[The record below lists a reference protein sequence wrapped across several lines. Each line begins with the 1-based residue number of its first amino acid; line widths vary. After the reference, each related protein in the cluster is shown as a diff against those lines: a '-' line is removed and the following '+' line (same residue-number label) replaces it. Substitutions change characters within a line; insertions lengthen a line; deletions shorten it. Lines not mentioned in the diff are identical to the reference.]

1 MSEDQRL
8 EQKINECQEQFERL
22 SAVIKR
28 LNEQYILENRAEEK
42 LRIEA
47 LLKEREQERQAVE
60 QQLGSLEAKQKQQQ
74 LPRLEQEARRL
85 ERNKAFK
92 EALETWQEICRL
104 KPDDPQ
110 IAGEIH
116 RLEGRLQQSQRLT
129 DSIRQLTHRLVEIKP
144 IYPTIITR
152 LRQMGETGDIDED
165 LLSIVDDFLQR
176 RLPAANFMTAWE
188 KLRLDAIIQETE
200 NDRRQV
206 EEELLKLEDELT
218 ALNAATATSMP
229 HLPRPRASGPIRLF
243 YSYAHED
250 EALRERL
257 ETHLKLLKRQG
268 VLQDWHDRDI
278 SAGSEWARQISA
290 QLETADIILLLISPD
305 FIASDYCWDVELQ
318 RAMARHEAGEAV
330 VIPVVL
336 RETDWTGAPF
346 GKLQALPRDA
356 KPVTRWA
363 DPDAAFVDIARGIRK
378 VIAQLTG
385 KAV

>member
-1 MSEDQRL
+1 MNSRQHILQTRIQELQNRRDRLTRKLQAVSQQRDD
-8 EQKINECQEQFERL
+8 ET
-22 SAVIKR
+22 
-28 LNEQYILENRAEEK
+28 RAE
-42 LRIEA
+42 
-47 LLKEREQERQAVE
+47 
-60 QQLGSLEAKQKQQQ
+60 
-74 LPRLEQEARRL
+74 
-85 ERNKAFK
+85 
-92 EALETWQEICRL
+92 
-104 KPDDPQ
+104 
-110 IAGEIH
+110 
-116 RLEGRLQQSQRLT
+116 
-129 DSIRQLTHRLVEIKP
+129 
-144 IYPTIITR
+144 
-152 LRQMGETGDIDED
+152 
-165 LLSIVDDFLQR
+165 
-176 RLPAANFMTAWE
+176 E

-206 EEELLKLEDELT
+206 EEELLKLEDELA
-218 ALNAATATSMP
+218 ALNAVTATSTP
-229 HLPRPRASGPIRLF
+229 HASRPRASGPIRLF

-278 SAGSEWARQISA
+278 SAGSEWAQQISA

-378 VIAQLTG
+378 VIAELTG